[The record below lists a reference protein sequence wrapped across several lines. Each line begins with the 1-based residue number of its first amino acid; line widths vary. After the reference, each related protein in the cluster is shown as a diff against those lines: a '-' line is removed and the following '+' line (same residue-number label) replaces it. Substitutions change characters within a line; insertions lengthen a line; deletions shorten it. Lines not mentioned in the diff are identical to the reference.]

1 MSSISATVE
10 NTSISATLQSVV
22 ITTTGC
28 TINGGYPQ
36 TTIFSEYIYA
46 GHYST
51 SIFPEE
57 IDLGNEVTYADL
69 TGGTPDGTYTSIGT
83 ISGGTPATTGI
94 YDIIDGGYI

>member
-1 MSSISATVE
+1 VVRIIGSISTPAVMSYIRMTNTIYTDFTIDGGLPSTTVF
-10 NTSISATLQSVV
+10 A
-22 ITTTGC
+22 
-28 TINGGYPQ
+28 
-36 TTIFSEYIYA
+36 EYIYA